1 MKNLYI
7 VTGANGHLGSTLVR
21 MLQRR
26 GAEVRGL
33 LLPQAQAAS
42 HSRVMCGKR
51 SLCAHCLRTPGI
63 RA

>member
-26 GAEVRGL
+26 GAEVRGCCCRRSRR
-33 LLPQAQAAS
+33 PATAA
-42 HSRVMCGKR
+42 
-51 SLCAHCLRTPGI
+51 
-63 RA
+63 

>member
-33 LLPQAQAAS
+33 LLPQEQAAS
-42 HSRVMCGKR
+42 HMHLDLQGQFLLILCLI
-51 SLCAHCLRTPGI
+51 SLI
-63 RA
+63 